1 MASVF
6 VSYAHSNDQHR
17 QRVRSFVAHLR
28 AQNLQ
33 VVVDTDVRSPAGPS
47 EGWPR
52 WMENQV
58 ENADWVLLFIDE
70 TYRRRFDGR
79 EDPDKGRGVT
89 WEGCI
94 ISNRLYSAST
104 KNTKFIPVLADEAD
118 WNLLPSVI
126 SGATF
131 YRIPQQQ
138 QALSEAILSFEAE
151 AGTASAGFQSV
162 AYKDWRALTVSGIAD
177 SILRLQ
183 TDRRQRAVAEVF
195 QLPAEF
201 KRDELEF
208 HFGKLVD
215 RSMDPATFDV
225 GSTCLAVARLDAL
238 RSDASAH
245 PEDFRALTDL
255 QDWLFALCIHPA
267 VKSTVASGMD
277 DRQGAIIQESV
288 ALAVGAELA
297 AAQADGRRSGFR
309 LDDDGRVVGH
319 GLLRLVDTP
328 IGDQDPRIVVQEIL
342 KDLADQL
349 CITLSE
355 ADFTQQDL
363 DKRILELAQQMQF
376 QAPLN
381 AIAKKRR
388 YYCVI
393 QQQKHAAETAS
404 LRKVLSTIRRQIPEL
419 VFFELYRGQS
429 KAAEE
434 VILKIVK
441 DRLESETKP

>member
-1 MASVF
+1 MARVF
-6 VSYAHSNDQHR
+6 VSYAHSNDEHR
-17 QRVRSFVAHLR
+17 QRVRTFVEHLR
-28 AQNLQ
+28 TQNLQ

-94 ISNRLYSAST
+94 ISNRLYNAST

-118 WNLLPSVI
+118 VNLLPSVI

-138 QALSEAILSFEAE
+138 HRLAEAILAFEAE
-151 AGTASAGFQSV
+151 AGIVPAGFQSA
-162 AYKDWRALTVSGIAD
+162 AYKDWRTLTVSGIAD
-177 SILRLQ
+177 AILRLQ
-183 TDRRQRAVAEVF
+183 TVRRQREVANLF
-195 QLPAEF
+195 QLAAVGS
-201 KRDELEF
+201 RDEIES
-208 HFGKLVD
+208 HIGKLVD
-215 RSMDPATFDV
+215 RSMDPASFDV
-225 GSTCLAVARLDAL
+225 RSTCLAVAKLDAF
-238 RSDASAH
+238 RSDASGH
-245 PEDFRALTDL
+245 SDDFRALTDL
-255 QDWLFALCIHPA
+255 QDWLFPLCIHPA
-267 VKSTVASGMD
+267 VKSTVSSGMD

-309 LDDDGRVVGH
+309 LDDNGSVVGH

-328 IGDQDPRIVVQEIL
+328 IGDPDPRIVVEEIL

-355 ADFTQQDL
+355 EDTSQQEVG
-363 DKRILELAQQMQF
+363 KRILQLAQQMQL
-376 QAPLN
+376 QTSLN
-381 AIAKKRR
+381 AIARRRR

-393 QQQKHAAETAS
+393 QPHKRVAEAES
-404 LRKVLSTIRRQIPEL
+404 LRKLLCDIRRQIPEL

-441 DRLESETKP
+441 DRLESENKL

>member
-1 MASVF
+1 MARVF
-6 VSYAHSNDQHR
+6 VSYAHSNDEHR
-17 QRVRSFVAHLR
+17 QRVRSFVEYLR
-28 AQNLQ
+28 AQNLH
-33 VVVDTDVRSPAGPS
+33 VVVDTDVRSPAGPK

-58 ENADWVLLFIDE
+58 ESADWVLLFIDE

-94 ISNRLYSAST
+94 ISNRLYTAST
-104 KNTKFIPVLADEAD
+104 NNTKFIPVLADEAD

-138 QALSEAILSFEAE
+138 QTLSEAILAFEAE
-151 AGTASAGFQSV
+151 AGTTPAGFQSA
-162 AYKDWRALTVSGIAD
+162 AYKDWRTLTVSGIAD
-177 SILRLQ
+177 AILRLQ
-183 TDRRQRAVAEVF
+183 TARRQSEVAGLF
-195 QLPAEF
+195 QLPAVGG
-201 KRDELEF
+201 RDELEL

-215 RSMDPATFDV
+215 RSMDAASFDV
-225 GSTCLAVARLDAL
+225 RSTCLAVARLDAF
-238 RSDASAH
+238 RSDASGH
-245 PEDFRALTDL
+245 PDDFRALTDL
-255 QDWLFALCIHPA
+255 QDWLFPLCIHPG
-267 VKSTVASGMD
+267 VKATVASGMD

-297 AAQADGRRSGFR
+297 AAQADGRRNGFR
-309 LDDDGRVVGH
+309 LDDYGRVVGN

-328 IGDQDPRIVVQEIL
+328 IGDQDPRVVVEEIL

-355 ADFTQQDL
+355 ADCSQRDV
-363 DKRILELAQQMQF
+363 DKRILQLAEQMQF
-376 QAPLN
+376 QTSLN
-381 AIAKKRR
+381 AIAKRRR

-393 QQQKHAAETAS
+393 PPQKHAAESES
-404 LRKVLSTIRRQIPEL
+404 LRKVLSIIRRQIPEI

-441 DRLESETKP
+441 DRLESENKP